1 MDPDIE
7 ELVTESEDA
16 YRALERREKIKFYGA
31 AAISIVV
38 ALSVVV
44 LVLYMRAGAA
54 ERKAQAYVGSV
65 VSILE
70 VLSKQTESRTIP
82 IAAAVELFKGAESI
96 LTSQNEQPGGKRPE
110 MIATHAGLLIEFS
123 DIYVNAGDSR
133 KALELAEKAEKLAG
147 QLTKQDP
154 DNEASQ
160 ALLYKS
166 TFRIGD
172 AVVLTDRERTKQEY
186 DLALKIAEA
195 LATKHPGDADRQNDV
210 TFIMNK
216 EGDLDLMM
224 GAWESAKK
232 SWYQKAL
239 ETGEMLRVAEPQNPV
254 ARKIVGDA
262 WARIAGLSA
271 AQGHFGD
278 ALKEYQEALGIRN
291 LLVLEHPEN
300 DVYQGNLAATYDFIG
315 GVYNGYYSTNRN
327 SDLMEKALQQYDE
340 ALKIR
345 FARANEDPSNASR
358 QDSLQQE
365 YVAIGDVLLEK
376 RDVAGAIAKYRTALR
391 IREALANKDPD
402 NAGWKANHASA
413 HEKLA
418 TALVED
424 QQFDAALKE
433 YEAALEVRKDLAA
446 RFPGNRNRQSQLASA
461 YERIGD
467 RLDARGKSQKS
478 QSDLRDAL
486 GAYQGG
492 LAVIEAFIAKD
503 PNGGL
508 EPNRE
513 RLRQKIEGP
522 ERVNDFET
530 VQFGI

>member
-1 MDPDIE
+1 
-7 ELVTESEDA
+7 
-16 YRALERREKIKFYGA
+16 
-31 AAISIVV
+31 
-38 ALSVVV
+38 

-54 ERKAQAYVGSV
+54 ERKAQAYIGSV

-70 VLSKQTESRTIP
+70 VLSKQTEKRTIP

-110 MIATHAGLLIEFS
+110 MIETHAGLLIQFS

-133 KALELAEKAEKLAG
+133 KALVLAEQAEKLAD
-147 QLTKQDP
+147 QLAKQDP
-154 DNEASQ
+154 GNEAWQ
-160 ALLYKS
+160 TLVYKS
-166 TFRIGD
+166 AFRIGD
-172 AVVLTDRERTKQEY
+172 AVVLTDRERTKQQY
-186 DLALKIAEA
+186 DLALKIAEG
-195 LATKHPGDADRQNDV
+195 LATKHPGDADRQKDV

-216 EGDLDLMM
+216 EGDLDLMK

-278 ALKEYQEALGIRN
+278 ALKEYQEAWEVRN
-291 LLVLEHPEN
+291 SLVREHPED

-315 GVYNGYYSTNRN
+315 DVYKDYYSATKN
-327 SDLMEKALQQYDE
+327 SELLENALKQYDE

-345 FARANEDPSNASR
+345 LARANEDPSNASR
-358 QDSLQQE
+358 QDSLQHE
-365 YVAIGDVLLEK
+365 YVAIGDVSLEK
-376 RDVAGAIAKYRTALR
+376 RDVADAIAKYGTALR
-391 IREALANKDPD
+391 IREALAFKDPD
-402 NAGWKANHASA
+402 NTGWKANLASA
-413 HEKLA
+413 HDKLA
-418 TALVED
+418 AALVED
-424 QQFDAALKE
+424 QQFDAALKQ

-446 RFPGNRNRQSQLASA
+446 RFPDNRNRQSQLATA

-467 RLDARGKSQKS
+467 RLEARGKSQKS

-503 PNGGL
+503 PNSGL

-513 RLRQKIEGP
+513 RLRKKIEGLAS
-522 ERVNDFET
+522 N
-530 VQFGI
+530 VQ